1 MSRRGIIRIRIPAI
15 REIKGDNEI
24 PKAKDDNAITIGE
37 SPRGGFK
44 NFIVGASQGSK
55 TRMEPDEE
63 QINLKTANEQTP
75 ERVTVK
81 RVKID
86 DEVIALD
93 VVRRAE
99 KRFVFEIMRDNG
111 NRMVASSDEHKK
123 AKRAARAGK
132 SIWKRTV
139 KAALKEKLDQ

>member
-1 MSRRGIIRIRIPAI
+1 
-15 REIKGDNEI
+15 
-24 PKAKDDNAITIGE
+24 
-37 SPRGGFK
+37 
-44 NFIVGASQGSK
+44 
-55 TRMEPDEE
+55 MEPDEE

-111 NRMVASSDEHKK
+111 LIATSDEYKT
-123 AKRAARAGK
+123 AKGAAKAGK
-132 SIWKRTV
+132 PIWKRTV
-139 KAALKEKLDQ
+139 KSALKAKLDQ

>member
-1 MSRRGIIRIRIPAI
+1 L
-15 REIKGDNEI
+15 E
-24 PKAKDDNAITIGE
+24 T
-37 SPRGGFK
+37 
-44 NFIVGASQGSK
+44 
-55 TRMEPDEE
+55 T
-63 QINLKTANEQTP
+63 NEQTP
-75 ERVTVK
+75 ERVTVH

-93 VVRRAE
+93 IVKRGE

-123 AKRAARAGK
+123 ARRAARAGK
-132 SIWKRTV
+132 PIWKRTV

>member
-1 MSRRGIIRIRIPAI
+1 LRKIERKI
-15 REIKGDNEI
+15 N
-24 PKAKDDNAITIGE
+24 
-37 SPRGGFK
+37 
-44 NFIVGASQGSK
+44 
-55 TRMEPDEE
+55 ME
-63 QINLKTANEQTP
+63 TVNEQTP

-81 RVKID
+81 SVKID
-86 DEVIALD
+86 DEVFALD
-93 VVRRAE
+93 VVKRGE
-99 KRFVFEIMRDNG
+99 KRFVFEIMRSNG

>member
-1 MSRRGIIRIRIPAI
+1 MLRLPLSFLR
-15 REIKGDNEI
+15 KGR
-24 PKAKDDNAITIGE
+24 KADK
-37 SPRGGFK
+37 
-44 NFIVGASQGSK
+44 
-55 TRMEPDEE
+55 
-63 QINLKTANEQTP
+63 LKTTNEQTL

-93 VVRRAE
+93 VVWRAE
-99 KRFVFEIMRDNG
+99 KRFVFEIRRDDP
-111 NRMVASSDEHKK
+111 NRLVASSDEHKT
-123 AKRAARAGK
+123 AKSAARAGK